1 MEYVQRG
8 SMLNYLRKCRPS
20 SRVSCDSAIS
30 SLQTNSSFMEPRAK
44 DLSIFA
50 LQIARGM
57 AHIAAIG
64 VSHNDPQL
72 FITQSRL
79 LTTLRKRV
87 F

>member
-20 SRVSCDSAIS
+20 SRVSSDSGIS
-30 SLQTNSSFMEPRAK
+30 IIQTNSSFMEPRAK

-57 AHIAAIG
+57 THIGSIG
-64 VSHNDPQL
+64 VRSFDGAFDTYKYSFTPH
-72 FITQSRL
+72 THE
-79 LTTLRKRV
+79 K
-87 F
+87 